1 MRGMSLQNWIILLTY
16 QSVWSVLPIF
26 LRRIPRNS
34 CQTTLPMLCTLQDYL
49 YPIALS
55 LCHTPV
61 VLIDYV
67 SKA

>member
-1 MRGMSLQNWIILLTY
+1 MRGMSLQNRIVLLTY

-34 CQTTLPMLCTLQDYL
+34 CQATLPMLCTLQDYL
-49 YPIALS
+49 HPIALS
-55 LCHTPV
+55 LCHTLV

-67 SKA
+67 LKE

>member
-1 MRGMSLQNWIILLTY
+1 MRGMSLQNRIILLTY
-16 QSVWSVLPIF
+16 ESVWSVFPIF

-34 CQTTLPMLCTLQDYL
+34 CQATLPMLCTLQDYL
-49 YPIALS
+49 HPIALS

-67 SKA
+67 LKE